1 MANFISYVIAGC
13 PIAPLLLQH
22 EVSVAFCACNNDIHP
37 DPHGF
42 WRRSNHV
49 VDAVMGLNTESQ
61 QWVGTLE

>member
-22 EVSVAFCACNNDIHP
+22 EVGVAFCTRNDDIHP
-37 DPHGF
+37 YPHGF

-49 VDAVMGLNTESQ
+49 VDTVMGLNTESQ
-61 QWVGTLE
+61 QRVGTLE